1 MRNDKL
7 TDYRKRRD
15 FTRTPEPQGRGS
27 VKTASQLRFVIQKH
41 AATRLHY
48 DLRLELD
55 GVFKS
60 WAVTR
65 PPSLDPQ
72 VKRLAVEVED
82 HPLDYGDFEGTI
94 PKGEYGG
101 GTVQL
106 WDRGF
111 WAPEGDVAPER
122 ALRDGE
128 LKFVLAGERL
138 QGRFVL
144 VRIRDREGGKR
155 QNWLLIKHGR
165 EQIEPQGAPLDED
178 RSVASGRTMEQIAAG
193 RGAAPRPFMLSTQAP
208 ADAVWHSKRTEPSAA
223 ALREAPAPVRGRPIK
238 TLPSFIAP
246 QLCTLLERPP
256 TDAGWVHEVK
266 LDGYRLQL
274 RVSGGHGHLR
284 TRKGLDWTEKF
295 PMIAAEAAA
304 LPDCIID
311 GEAVALDAGGAP
323 SFAAL
328 QAALSEE
335 RTSNVVFFAFD
346 LLCTKGLDLQERPLL
361 ERKAALQELL
371 ATSAL
376 EHVRFVE
383 HFETRGDAVL
393 RSACEMGLEGIVSK
407 RRDAPYR
414 SGRAGTWTKT
424 KCRAGHEVVI
434 GGWSARERSVSSLL
448 VGVMRGSHLAYV
460 GRVGTGF
467 SEQTARELL
476 LRLRP
481 LATPHSPFVG
491 ENAPRPAQDVHWVA
505 PQLVAEIEFAGW
517 TDSGMVRQAAFKA
530 LREDKPAREVVAELP
545 APARKV
551 ATPSNSV
558 AGKETTMRRSSTR
571 AAAKVA
577 KKTAGKTRKK
587 TAGTSPRSAAGARAR
602 GTGSQKRTV
611 PRASEP
617 PVARASVAAAPAV
630 AAAPRSGT
638 PVVLGVKIS
647 NPDKPLWPARDGQSP
662 ITKLELAEYFA
673 TIGDWMIQ
681 HLHGRPCSL
690 IRAPDGIDGQ
700 HFFQRHA
707 MAGASPL
714 FTFVRVA
721 GDRQP
726 YLQLDRVEALIAAAQ
741 SAALELHPWN
751 CQPGEPEVP
760 GRLVFDLDPAP
771 DVAFDQVIAAATE
784 LRDRLAAVQLQSFC
798 KTTGGKGLHVVTP
811 LKSGERLDWATAKA
825 FAQTVCAQMAA
836 DSPDRFL
843 IQMAKNARG
852 GRIFLDYLRND
863 QLATA
868 VAPLSPRVRAG
879 APVSMPLNWSQVRSG
894 LAPERFTLRSA
905 PQLLAASRAWR
916 EYSGAARSLVAAVRR
931 LTGSS
936 SKPKRGRG

>member
-15 FTRTPEPQGRGS
+15 FTRTPEPQGRAA
-27 VKTASQLRFVIQKH
+27 VKPAAQLRFVIQKH

-65 PPSLDPQ
+65 PPSLDPK

-111 WAPEGDVAPER
+111 WAPEGDVPPEQG
-122 ALRDGE
+122 LRDGE

-144 VRIRDREGGKR
+144 VRIRNREGGKR
-155 QNWLLIKHGR
+155 HNWLLIKHGR
-165 EQIEPQGAPLDED
+165 EHIEPEATALDED
-178 RSVASGRTMEQIAAG
+178 QSVASGRTMQEIAAG
-193 RGAAPRPFMLSTQAP
+193 TGAAPQPFMLSTQAP
-208 ADAVWHSKRTEPSAA
+208 ADAVWHSKRTEQSSKRTEQPAAPAA
-223 ALREAPAPVRGRPIK
+223 ASHPLLGRPIK

-256 TDAGWVHEVK
+256 ADAGWVHEVK

-274 RVSGGHGHLR
+274 RVSGARAHLR
-284 TRKGLDWTEKF
+284 TRKGLDWTEEF
-295 PMIAAEAAA
+295 PTIAAEAAT

-346 LLCTKGLDLQERPLL
+346 LLCSAGMDLRDRPLL
-361 ERKAALQELL
+361 ERKAALRQLL
-371 ATSAL
+371 ASHASL
-376 EHVRFVE
+376 EHIRFVE
-383 HFETRGDAVL
+383 HFETRGDEVL
-393 RSACEMGLEGIVSK
+393 RSACKMGLEGIVSK

-434 GGWSARERSVSSLL
+434 GGWSSRERSVSSLL

-476 LRLRP
+476 RRLRP
-481 LATPHSPFVG
+481 LETTHSPFVG
-491 ENAPRPAQDVHWVA
+491 ENAPRPAPDIHWVE

-517 TDSGMVRQAAFKA
+517 TDAGMIRQSAFKA
-530 LREDKPAREVVAELP
+530 LREDKPAREVVAEFP
-545 APARKV
+545 ASPRVAVARIARVGRKTAAKADKKV
-551 ATPSNSV
+551 GVSRVSQ
-558 AGKETTMRRSSTR
+558 K
-571 AAAKVA
+571 AAAKKAPA
-577 KKTAGKTRKK
+577 KK
-587 TAGTSPRSAAGARAR
+587 
-602 GTGSQKRTV
+602 
-611 PRASEP
+611 
-617 PVARASVAAAPAV
+617 APAKK
-630 AAAPRSGT
+630 APAKKAHAPRGGA
-638 PVVLGVKIS
+638 PVILGVQIS
-647 NPDKPLWPARDGQSP
+647 NSDKPLWPAHDGQP
-662 ITKLELAEYFA
+662 AITKLELAEYFEA
-673 TIGDWMIQ
+673 IGDWMIQ
-681 HLHGRPCSL
+681 HLRGRPCSL
-690 IRAPDGIDGQ
+690 IRAPDGIGGQ

-707 MAGASPL
+707 MAGASAL

-726 YLQLDRVEALIAAAQ
+726 YLQIDRVEALIAAAQ

-751 CQPGEPEVP
+751 CQPGEPQVP

-771 DVAFDQVIAAATE
+771 DVAFDQVVAAATE
-784 LRDRLAAVQLQSFC
+784 LRDRLSALQLESFC

-836 DSPDRFL
+836 DSPARFL

-868 VAPLSPRVRAG
+868 VAPLSPRARAG

-894 LAPERFTLRSA
+894 LLPGRFTLRSA
-905 PQLLAASRAWR
+905 PQLLAESHAWD
-916 EYSGAARSLVAAVRR
+916 EYARAARSLEAAVRR

-936 SKPKRGRG
+936 AKSKRGRG